1 MISTSEQQ
9 TLLAGEEFSSRLRE
23 NDIVC
28 LHGEP
33 GVGKSVFV
41 RGVARGL
48 GITEDITSP
57 TFTLVNEY
65 HSGRLALY
73 HFDMYRLESGISAE
87 DAGLDEY
94 FDAGGVCMIE
104 WAEHIEDV
112 LPGGVYHVLIE
123 RDLSRG
129 EEFRRITWKTI

>member
-1 MISTSEQQ
+1 MISNSEQE
-9 TLLAGEEFSSRLRE
+9 TLKMGEAFSAQLKE

-41 RGVARGL
+41 RGVAKGL
-48 GITEDITSP
+48 GIEEYITSP

-65 HSGRLALY
+65 HGGRLSLY
-73 HFDMYRLESGISAE
+73 HFDMYRLGCSIDAE
-87 DAGLDEY
+87 EAGLDEY

-104 WAEHIEDV
+104 WSEHISDI
-112 LPGGVYHVLIE
+112 LPGQIFHVTIS
-123 RDLSRG
+123 RDLSKG
-129 EEFRRITWKTI
+129 ENFRRISMEE